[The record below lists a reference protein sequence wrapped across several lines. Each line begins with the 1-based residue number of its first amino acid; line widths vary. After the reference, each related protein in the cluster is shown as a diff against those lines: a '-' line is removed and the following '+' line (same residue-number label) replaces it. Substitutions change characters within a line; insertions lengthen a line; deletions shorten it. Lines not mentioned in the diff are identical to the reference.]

1 MITKNK
7 VKKIFCIVG
16 YSGEVLFNLLYKMLN
31 VSYLYKD
38 LLYKN
43 PCRA

>member
-16 YSGEVLFNLLYKMLN
+16 YSGEVFDIVVRKYMQNNILKFIELQ
-31 VSYLYKD
+31 
-38 LLYKN
+38 
-43 PCRA
+43 